1 MAADSC
7 LSRLLISH
15 LLLRGS
21 EGLYCEP
28 VACPYLTD
36 WAIIQAKG
44 GVLSMTYR
52 PGVDNQGFV
61 PDLTRLKTY
70 SFEIGAIRPPSEGG
84 SFSLLLRVTR
94 NCPWSRCTF
103 CYGRFYNRERFELR
117 PVDEVKTD
125 IDSAKAISNEIQTV
139 SDNLGLGGKIEP
151 LAKIFQTRL
160 LYGKELISLSGDE
173 MKNFHCL
180 VTVYNWLVSGG
191 KTVFLQDAD
200 TLIMY
205 TDQLVEV
212 IKYLKKIFPSIERIT
227 SYARSKTVI
236 KKKPEELSLLNQ
248 AGLNRLHIG
257 LESGDDELLKSVDK
271 GVTAEEHIL
280 AGKKALEAGF
290 ELSEYV
296 MPGLAGKS
304 GGVQHAVNTAR
315 VLSEINPHFIRL
327 RPFMPSS
334 RTPLLEAYRKGEF
347 EITSPHESLREIRL
361 MIENLEVS
369 SRVCF
374 DHNLNPSYRS
384 GNNYVPL
391 LKHDFNGYKFPEEK
405 NLVLGLIDE
414 GLKMDEEVFL
424 DIKDFIG
431 TDSL

>member
-1 MAADSC
+1 
-7 LSRLLISH
+7 
-15 LLLRGS
+15 
-21 EGLYCEP
+21 
-28 VACPYLTD
+28 
-36 WAIIQAKG
+36 
-44 GVLSMTYR
+44 MTYR
-52 PGVDNQGFV
+52 PGSGDEGSV

-103 CYGRFYNRERFELR
+103 CYGRFYNHERFELR
-117 PVDEVKTD
+117 SVDEVKAD
-125 IDSAKAISNEIQTV
+125 IDSVKAIVNEIEAV
-139 SDNLGLGGKIEP
+139 SESLGLGGKIEP
-151 LAKIFQTRL
+151 LAKLFQTRL
-160 LYGKELISLSGDE
+160 LYGKELASLDE
-173 MKNFHCL
+173 DELKNFHCL
-180 VTVYNWLVSGG
+180 VTVYNWFVSGG

-200 TLIMY
+200 TLIMH

-212 IKYLKKIFPSIERIT
+212 IKYLRETFPSIERIT

-236 KKKPEELSLLNQ
+236 NKKQGELSRLSQ
-248 AGLNRLHIG
+248 VGLSRLHIG
-257 LESGDDELLKSVDK
+257 LESGDDELLNTIDK

-304 GGVQHAVNTAR
+304 GWVQHAVNTAK

-347 EITSPHESLREIRL
+347 ELVSPHESLREIRL
-361 MIENLEVS
+361 MIEHLQVT

-374 DHNLNPSYRS
+374 DHNLNASYRS
-384 GNNYVPL
+384 GNRYVPL
-391 LKHDFNGYKFPEEK
+391 LKHDYNGYKFPEEK
-405 NLVLGLIDE
+405 ELVLGLIDE
-414 GLKMDEEVFL
+414 GLKIDEKEFL
-424 DIKDFIG
+424 DIKDHVG
-431 TDSL
+431 TEGL